1 MHFNFLSLRT
11 FVTFMQRSAVL
22 LCGLMTIS
30 VGSVLSYRS
39 NMGLGPWDVLH
50 QGLSLHLPVSF
61 GEASIVAGLFVVL
74 FGLLLGVRPGFG
86 TVCNMI
92 LCGVFVD
99 LLLRANWLGNLP
111 QQGFMLRLL
120 VDVVGILIMGLGTAL
135 YIAPHLGAGPRD
147 GLMLRLHKLT
157 HRRIALVR
165 GGIEC
170 SALLIGILL
179 GGHFGFGTLLFALG
193 IGPVIEWSSKG
204 LEAIHLHSIDIATVR
219 HHLTA
224 RS

>member
-1 MHFNFLSLRT
+1 MHFNFLYTRNL
-11 FVTFMQRSAVL
+11 VIFMQRSAIL
-22 LCGLMTIS
+22 LCGLVTIS

-61 GEASIVAGLFVVL
+61 GQASIVVGLFVVL

-86 TVCNMI
+86 TVCNII
-92 LCGVFVD
+92 LCGVFID
-99 LLLRANWLGNLP
+99 LFLRANWLADLP
-111 QQGFMLRLL
+111 QQGFVLRLL
-120 VDVVGILIMGLGTAL
+120 VDLLGILIMGLGTTL

-165 GGIEC
+165 TGIEC
-170 SALLIGILL
+170 SALLVGILL
-179 GGHFGFGTLLFALG
+179 GGHFGVGTLLFALG
-193 IGPVIEWSSKG
+193 IGPVVEWSSKG
-204 LEAIHLHSIDIATVR
+204 LEAIRMHSTDIDAYR
-219 HHLTA
+219 A
-224 RS
+224 NP